1 MFALKK
7 NYYLIIQSIKDI
19 DLSNIKKRYKFTII
33 YRNNS
38 KIEKITDLI
47 NFRRFCKKKGIN
59 FFVANNFKLAIK
71 LKADGFYISANN
83 LSYKKPYLFN
93 YNFKIIGSAH
103 NIHELNIKKV
113 QGCTEFVFSRIFKT
127 NYDYKK
133 GYLGILK
140 FNNLTNLTK
149 NDLIALGGIR
159 FSNLNKMKFV
169 KCKAFAISTEVK
181 KKPAKIINRLF

>member
-1 MFALKK
+1 MHAFKK
-7 NYYLIIQSIKDI
+7 EYYLIIQSIKDI

-113 QGCTEFVFSRIFKT
+113 QGCSEFVFSRIFDIFSLIFAGRMPSFICITSRIAPASSKT
-127 NYDYKK
+127 NLD
-133 GYLGILK
+133 GWAG
-140 FNNLTNLTK
+140 
-149 NDLIALGGIR
+149 
-159 FSNLNKMKFV
+159 
-169 KCKAFAISTEVK
+169 STVL
-181 KKPAKIINRLF
+181 RLMTTCCSSGT

>member
-47 NFRRFCKKKGIN
+47 NFRRFCKKKSIN

-83 LSYKKPYLFN
+83 LSYKNLTYL
-93 YNFKIIGSAH
+93 II
-103 NIHELNIKKV
+103 
-113 QGCTEFVFSRIFKT
+113 
-127 NYDYKK
+127 
-133 GYLGILK
+133 ILK
-140 FNNLTNLTK
+140 
-149 NDLIALGGIR
+149 
-159 FSNLNKMKFV
+159 
-169 KCKAFAISTEVK
+169 
-181 KKPAKIINRLF
+181 